1 MLSVALCFVVIPK
14 VVSAQKAKTDQAST
28 AIKWQDALKQ
38 QPEWYGSLEAV
49 CIADNLL
56 AYQRNT
62 GGWPK
67 NINMAAVLTEQQKA
81 DLIKQK
87 QETDSTID
95 NRATYTQLAFLARV
109 FTAKKLERHK
119 EAFLRGVDYLL
130 KAQYDNG
137 GWPQYY
143 PRLTGYYK
151 HITFNDDAMIG
162 VMKLLRD
169 IAQKKSAYTFVD
181 EDRRAKAEKAV
192 QKGIECILKT
202 QIIVDGQRTAWCA
215 QYDEVTL
222 APAGARKYEL
232 VSLVSA
238 ESADIVRFLM
248 GIKNPSEQ
256 LIEVIESAIAWFE
269 KSKITGIKW
278 VEKPDASQPG
288 GFDRVVVKDPNAGPI
303 WARFYEVGTNRPI
316 FVGRDGVIKYD
327 VAEIEEER
335 RNGYQWYVNTPASL
349 LKEDYPAW
357 RQKVVESGCRVS
369 PHRLLISAS
378 DEPDEVSVL
387 LFSTGKHQPK
397 LKLR

>member
-14 VVSAQKAKTDQAST
+14 VLSAQTAKTDQAST
-28 AIKWQDALKQ
+28 AIKWQDSLKQ

-49 CIADNLL
+49 RIADNLL

-81 DLIKQK
+81 DLVKQK

-169 IAQKKSAYTFVD
+169 IAQRKSAYTFVD

-248 GIKNPSEQ
+248 GIKNPGEQ

-357 RQKVVESGCRVS
+357 RQKVVESGWRVS
-369 PHRLLISAS
+369 PHRLLISVS

-387 LFSTGKHQPK
+387 LFSMGKHQPQ
-397 LKLR
+397 LNLR